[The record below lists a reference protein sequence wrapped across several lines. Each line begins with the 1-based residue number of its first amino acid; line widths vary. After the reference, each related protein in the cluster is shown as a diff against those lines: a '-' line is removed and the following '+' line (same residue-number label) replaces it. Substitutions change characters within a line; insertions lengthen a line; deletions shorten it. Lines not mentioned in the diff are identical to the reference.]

1 MKKTK
6 KTLSI
11 SLALALLF
19 GMLLTGCGKTTDSA
33 TTIAPSAE
41 AQGEV
46 VEYEK
51 VKIVMS
57 TIGSET
63 NSDTV
68 SARRLAEEVS
78 KETNGAITI
87 EVYPTD
93 QLSGGDMAKSVEL
106 LSANTIQIM
115 TTSGGTLGSTVN
127 EKMQVHNIPFSFAT
141 YNDAH
146 KAIESGGAEFWKS
159 LLAEKGI
166 TYLNYT
172 HNGLRQLTNSLKP
185 ITCPEDLKG
194 MKIRVPGGSVYMS
207 VFQALGADPN
217 SMNWSEV
224 FTALQQG
231 TIDGQENGYMVTNSN
246 NLFEVQRYLTEW
258 SYMYEANLWIA
269 NSSFW
274 NGLKPE
280 TQEYLQNKINEIC
293 IYGRGLVENGEADIK
308 ADFIKKGMEIY
319 VPTAEE
325 LNEFKEAVSSVISEY
340 KALYGE
346 EACEA
351 FGIK

>member
-1 MKKTK
+1 MKRVK
-6 KTLSI
+6 KSLV
-11 SLALALLF
+11 LALSMTVLMTCVLS
-19 GMLLTGCGKTTDSA
+19 GCGSKEAPTVSA
-33 TTIAPSAE
+33 SASSASAE
-41 AQGEV
+41 TEW
-46 VEYEK
+46 EK
-51 VKIVMS
+51 VNIVMS

-68 SARRLAEEVS
+68 SARKLAEEV
-78 KETNGAITI
+78 KAETGGAINI
-87 EVYPTD
+87 EVYATD

-115 TTSGGTLGSTVN
+115 TTSGGTLSSTVD
-127 EKMQVHNIPFSFAT
+127 EKMQVHCIPFSFAT
-141 YNDAH
+141 YEAANE
-146 KAIESGGAEFWKS
+146 AIEGGGGAFWAS
-159 LLAEKGI
+159 TLANKGI

-172 HNGLRQLTNSLKP
+172 HNGLRQITNNVRP
-185 ITCPEDLKG
+185 IKTPADMAGL
-194 MKIRVPGGSVYMS
+194 KIRVPGGAVYMS

-274 NGLKPE
+274 EGLKPE
-280 TQEYLQNKINEIC
+280 TREYLQNKIDEIC
-293 IYGRGLVENGEADIK
+293 VYGRGLVEDGEADIK
-308 ADFIKKGMEIY
+308 ADFVAKGMEIY
-319 VPTAEE
+319 VPTEDE
-325 LNEFKEAVSSVISEY
+325 FNQFKEAVSSVIDEY
-340 KALYGE
+340 KTLYGE
-346 EACEA
+346 DACSA
-351 FGIK
+351 FGI